1 MSKSLF
7 LSAAIAALALPSL
20 ALPSLAHAEDV
31 IVTVTREPLPVSRI
45 GQAVDVL
52 TDTDIKNYQSLIISD
67 LLART
72 TDLSL
77 VNNGGPGAAGA
88 ASLRGAG
95 ADHTLYMID
104 GIALNDPSQVGG
116 GVDLGLL
123 STGDAARIE
132 VLRGPLST
140 LWGSGALGGVVSI
153 TTRQAR
159 APLEGDVAIEG
170 FDDYGSARLG
180 LGGKSGG
187 LNWRFFASGYN
198 DKGVSAYDQ
207 GIERDGFAQTQ
218 LSGKATYRLDDN
230 TTLNILTA
238 KTHNRTDTDGF
249 PPPLYVFA
257 DDAEFS
263 KSDTTLGALGLAN
276 TFGHGTQ
283 NLSVNL
289 TQTDRDLYDDT
300 GASTFTARGRLL
312 AADYHLL
319 YRLSDATRVLVG
331 AKWERDDMRTASTF
345 SPLSAHN
352 MTTSSL
358 YGQVTQS
365 LGAADIAVSARHDDA
380 SSFGGLDIVQASVSA
395 PLAGGWRLHASAGQ
409 GIKVPSLYQLYGDF
423 GTATLKPEK
432 ALNVDGGAD
441 FTYGS
446 GQISLSLFTRTVR
459 DLIDFDV
466 STFTY
471 GNIARAKASGIELEW
486 RQQVG
491 EALTLTG
498 NYSNLSTRNLSA
510 GLHGKRLARKPESLA
525 NFNAEYAASQKIH
538 LGAGVRLSGESFDDS
553 ANIVPLKAYAIA
565 DLRVRYAITEHMDVY
580 ARLDNI
586 TDSRYETAKGYGQ
599 TGRRLWLGLRSDIF

>member
-1 MSKSLF
+1 MSKFLF
-7 LSAAIAALALPSL
+7 LSTALAALFLPSL
-20 ALPSLAHAEDV
+20 ARAEDV

-52 TDTDIKNYQSLIISD
+52 DATDIKNYQSLTISD

-159 APLEGDVAIEG
+159 APLEGDVAVEG
-170 FDDYGSARLG
+170 FDDYGSARVG

-187 LNWRFFASGYN
+187 LNWRLFASGYN

-207 GIERDGFAQTQ
+207 GTERDGFAQTQ
-218 LSGKATYRLDDN
+218 LSGKIAYRFDDS
-230 TTLNILTA
+230 TTLNILAA

-249 PPPLYVFA
+249 PPPLYAFA

-283 NLSVNL
+283 NLSINL
-289 TQTDRDLYDDT
+289 TETNRDLFDDT
-300 GASTFTARGRLL
+300 GVSTFAGRGRLL

-319 YRLSDATRVLVG
+319 YRVSDATRVLLG
-331 AKWERDDMRTASTF
+331 AKWERDDMRTASTW
-345 SPLSAHN
+345 SPLSAQK
-352 MTTSSL
+352 MTTGSL
-358 YGQVTQS
+358 YGQVTQT
-365 LGAADIAVSARHDDA
+365 LGAADIAVSARHDDT
-380 SSFGGLDIVQASVSA
+380 SSFGGLDIVQASISA
-395 PLAGGWRLHASAGQ
+395 PLGGGWRLHVSAGQ

-423 GTATLKPEK
+423 GTPTLKPEN
-432 ALNVDGGAD
+432 ALNIDGGTD

-446 GQISLSLFTRTVR
+446 GRVSLNLFTRTVR
-459 DLIDFDV
+459 DLIDFGT
-466 STFTY
+466 SSY
-471 GNIARAKASGIELEW
+471 GNISRAKASGFELEW
-486 RQQVG
+486 RQQIG

-498 NYSNLSTRNLSA
+498 NYSALSTRNLSA
-510 GLHGKRLARKPESLA
+510 GFTGKRLPRKPDAMA
-525 NFNAEYAASQKIH
+525 NFGVEYAASQKLHI
-538 LGAGVRLSGESFDDS
+538 GGGIRLSGESFDDS
-553 ANIVPLKAYAIA
+553 ANIVPLKAYAVG
-565 DLRVRYAITEHMDVY
+565 DLRVRYAVTGHMDLY

-586 TDSRYETAKGYGQ
+586 KDSRYETAKGYGQ
-599 TGRRLWLGLRSDIF
+599 TGRRLWLGLRSDLF

>member
-7 LSAAIAALALPSL
+7 LSAAAAALILP
-20 ALPSLAHAEDV
+20 AFAHAEDV

-52 TDTDIKNYQSLIISD
+52 TETDIKNYQSLTVSD

-77 VNNGGPGAAGA
+77 VNNGGPGASGA

-95 ADHTLYMID
+95 ADHTLYMVD

-116 GVDLGLL
+116 GVDLGVL
-123 STGDAARIE
+123 SVGDASRIE

-159 APLEGDVAIEG
+159 SPLEGDIAIEG

-187 LNWRFFASGYN
+187 LNWRLFASGYN

-207 GIERDGFAQTQ
+207 GTERDGFAQTQ
-218 LSGKATYRLDDN
+218 LSGKIAYAFDDH
-230 TTLNILTA
+230 TTLTALAA

-257 DDAEFS
+257 DDGEFS
-263 KSDTTLGALGLAN
+263 KNDTTLGALGLAN

-283 NLSVNL
+283 NLSVAL
-289 TQTDRDLYDDT
+289 TETNRDLLDDT
-300 GASTFTARGRLL
+300 GASTFAGRGRLL

-319 YRLSDATRVLVG
+319 YRVSNVTRVLLG
-331 AKWERDDMRTASTF
+331 AKWERADMRTASTF

-352 MTTSSL
+352 ATTASL
-358 YGQVTQS
+358 YGQVAQS
-365 LGAADIAVSARHDDA
+365 LGAADFAVSARHDDA

-395 PLAGGWRLHASAGQ
+395 PLPGGWRLHASAGQ
-409 GIKVPSLYQLYGDF
+409 GVKVPSLYQLYGDF

-432 ALNVDGGAD
+432 GLNIDGGAD
-441 FTYGS
+441 FAYGS
-446 GQISLSLFTRTVR
+446 GKISLNLFTRTVR
-459 DLIDFDV
+459 DLIDFDI

-471 GNIARAKASGIELEW
+471 ANIARAKASGVELEW

-510 GLHGKRLARKPESLA
+510 GMSGKRLARKPETMA
-525 NFNAEYAASQKIH
+525 NFDAEYAASQKIH
-538 LGAGVRLSGESFDDS
+538 LGAGIRLSGESFDDG
-553 ANIVPLKAYAIA
+553 ANIVPLKAYAIG
-565 DLRVRYAITEHMDVY
+565 DIRVRYAVTEHMEVY

-599 TGRRLWLGLRSDIF
+599 TGRRLWLGLRSDLF